1 MKNDTKF
8 TIAQL
13 MDLPKEEIKKLD
25 KLIVPNNDEK
35 TDEEAWRRRGVKAAK
50 TALEDSAEAINILLG
65 KKTS

>member
-25 KLIVPNNDEK
+25 KLIVPNNDE
-35 TDEEAWRRRGVKAAK
+35 E
-50 TALEDSAEAINILLG
+50 N
-65 KKTS
+65 